1 MLGRR
6 GARQVTRMAADT
18 GKLASIYANALVELA
33 QAKNALDTVHADVD
47 SLQSAFK
54 DTPDVKE
61 FLFNPMVEEKKK
73 RDLMKSL
80 ADDAG
85 LSKHT
90 LNFMYLL
97 LDQGR
102 LYSIAEI
109 FDEFEIQ
116 YCKLTDTQVATLR
129 SAVKLEQE
137 QQFLIAKKLQELTGS
152 KNIKLKPVIDEE
164 LIAGFVV
171 EYGSSQVDLS
181 VKGQLDRITQELK
194 DNPQLAAA

>member
-1 MLGRR
+1 M
-6 GARQVTRMAADT
+6 
-18 GKLASIYANALVELA
+18 
-33 QAKNALDTVHADVD
+33 
-47 SLQSAFK
+47 QSAFK

-116 YCKLTDTQVATLR
+116 YCKLTDTQVRFEA
-129 SAVKLEQE
+129 SAVPMLAHQP
-137 QQFLIAKKLQELTGS
+137 IAPRLC
-152 KNIKLKPVIDEE
+152 IW
-164 LIAGFVV
+164 
-171 EYGSSQVDLS
+171 LS
-181 VKGQLDRITQELK
+181 CKVH
-194 DNPQLAAA
+194 

>member
-1 MLGRR
+1 
-6 GARQVTRMAADT
+6 MATAAPST
-18 GKLASIYANALVELA
+18 MGTPFSGQNTPLSTSCPV
-33 QAKNALDTVHADVD
+33 
-47 SLQSAFK
+47 QSAFK

-102 LYSIAEI
+102 LFSIAEI
-109 FDEFEIQ
+109 FDQFEIQ
-116 YCKLTDTQVATLR
+116 YCKLTDTQVTALQLLYASRLATKSGSANS
-129 SAVKLEQE
+129 SAVHCHA
-137 QQFLIAKKLQELTGS
+137 IGH
-152 KNIKLKPVIDEE
+152 PRCGMPDVP
-164 LIAGFVV
+164 
-171 EYGSSQVDLS
+171 
-181 VKGQLDRITQELK
+181 
-194 DNPQLAAA
+194 PQNFEMT

>member
-1 MLGRR
+1 MHGAKERLCYSSMLFGSSMIETDR
-6 GARQVTRMAADT
+6 
-18 GKLASIYANALVELA
+18 ALCLM
-33 QAKNALDTVHADVD
+33 
-47 SLQSAFK
+47 QSAFK

-102 LYSIAEI
+102 LFSIAEI
-109 FDEFEIQ
+109 FDQFEIQ
-116 YCKLTDTQVATLR
+116 YCKLTDTQVRVCAARHLHSNAQAVCVC
-129 SAVKLEQE
+129 SAQLVAQHQSILMQMIDPFTFVSSSLCERVA
-137 QQFLIAKKLQELTGS
+137 LLQS
-152 KNIKLKPVIDEE
+152 
-164 LIAGFVV
+164 
-171 EYGSSQVDLS
+171 
-181 VKGQLDRITQELK
+181 R
-194 DNPQLAAA
+194 